1 MGTGDMTDEKRARL
15 YKFEKIKETVVA
27 VVKNMSPED
36 DNLFYLGYIL
46 GMGAIPC
53 KLCPAY
59 AYCQALTDSK
69 KVRDGDCEE
78 VVPLFI
84 EDPNAKVKRGI
95 SEDRP
100 NED

>member
-1 MGTGDMTDEKRARL
+1 MGTGEMTDEKLARL

-46 GMGAIPC
+46 GMGAVPC
-53 KLCPAY
+53 ELCPAY
-59 AYCQALTDSK
+59 AYCQALTDAK
-69 KVRDGDCEE
+69 KVNDGDCEE
-78 VVPLFI
+78 VIPLFI

-100 NED
+100 NEE